1 MNLVE
6 KIKKFFTRKQIENKT
21 QKIDDFKTLETINVY
36 DDVIIVINDIFYN
49 GWISGKTKTHLLVV
63 YDAPNHPLNEVIV
76 PYSRPL
82 NRSIIVF
89 NNITLYLNRYEY
101 K

>member
-21 QKIDDFKTLETINVY
+21 QEINDFKTLETVNVY

-49 GWISGKTKTHLLVV
+49 G
-63 YDAPNHPLNEVIV
+63 
-76 PYSRPL
+76 
-82 NRSIIVF
+82 
-89 NNITLYLNRYEY
+89 
-101 K
+101 

>member
-1 MNLVE
+1 MNFIE

-21 QKIDDFKTLETINVY
+21 QKIDDFKTLGTINVY
-36 DDVIIVINDIFYN
+36 DDVIIVINDISYN
-49 GWISGKTKTHLLVV
+49 GWILDKTKTHLLVV
-63 YDAPNHPLNEVIV
+63 YDAPNHPLSEVII

-82 NRSIIVF
+82 NRTIITY
-89 NNITLYLNRYEY
+89 NNMTLYLNRYEY